1 MEIES
6 IKPFIAVM
14 IPLIGSVAII
24 LARKKQNLRDGCT
37 LVTSFLMLFAVLT
50 MISPILEG
58 NTLHYVVWGFWPS
71 VPIGFRVDGLGLI
84 FGLVASVTW
93 VLTSFYSIGY
103 MRSLNERSQTRFYY
117 CFAVTLFATLGAA
130 FSNNWFTLF
139 LFYEL
144 ITFFTYPLVAHH
156 ETEDAWE
163 KGNKYL
169 AYLLGTSKVFL
180 IPAILG
186 VYYFAG
192 SVDFTA
198 NGIIPPEADK
208 ALLVGIYICF
218 LAGIG
223 KVAFMPL
230 HSWLPASM
238 VAPTPVSALLH
249 AVAVVNTGAF
259 CVLRVIIN
267 IFGIDLV
274 RLLHIGSWSLGEITA
289 VIASITIIMASIY
302 CMRADNLKER
312 IAYST
317 VSQLSYMVLGGALL
331 TPSGLSGGI
340 MHIAMHAFAK
350 ITLFFC
356 AGSIYV
362 ATKKTHVSQ
371 MHGIARKMPW
381 TMAAFALA
389 TLSMVGIPPAGGFV
403 SKWYLMV
410 GATEAKEFWALM
422 VLATSALLNAFY
434 FVPIVM
440 NSFFRHQED
449 EGKGDDVLVPQ
460 SGPVLMPQSVGAA
473 AADIQKET
481 KMFDIQE
488 SPLFVVVP
496 LCITAVVSLLLGIFP
511 EVVLQFVGVML
522 Q

>member
-1 MEIES
+1 MEVES
-6 IKPFIAVM
+6 IKPFLSVL
-14 IPLIGSVAII
+14 IPFVGSVFII
-24 LARKKQNLRDGCT
+24 LTRKKPNVRETCT
-37 LVTSFLMLFAVLT
+37 LVTAFFMFFSVLS
-50 MISPILEG
+50 MISPILSG
-58 NTLHYVVWGFWPS
+58 NTLHYTLFTFWPT
-71 VPIGFRVDGLGLI
+71 VPIGFRVDGLGLV

-93 VLTSFYSIGY
+93 VLTSFYAIGY
-103 MRSLNERSQTRFYY
+103 MRSLNEHAQTRFYY
-117 CFAVTLFATLGAA
+117 CFAVTLFATMGAA

-156 ETEDAWE
+156 ETKEAWE

-180 IPAILG
+180 IPAILAT
-186 VYYFAG
+186 YYFAG
-192 SVDFTA
+192 SVDFKPG
-198 NGIIPPEADK
+198 GIIPADADK
-208 ALLVGIYICF
+208 VLLTGIFIFYLI
-218 LAGIG
+218 GIG

-267 IFGIDLV
+267 IFGFDLV
-274 RLLHIGSWSLGEITA
+274 GSLHISSWSLGEITA
-289 VIASITIIMASIY
+289 VIASFTIITASIY
-302 CMRADNLKER
+302 CMKANNLKER

-371 MHGIARKMPW
+371 LAGIGRKMPW
-381 TMAAFALA
+381 TMAAFAIA

-410 GATEAKEFWALM
+410 GATEAKEFWTLI
-422 VLATSALLNAFY
+422 VLATSSVLNAFY
-434 FVPIVM
+434 FVPIVV
-440 NSFFRHQED
+440 NGFFGKSED
-449 EGKGDDVLVPQ
+449 ETQRQALPRLV
-460 SGPVLMPQSVGAA
+460 PQSVGAA
-473 AADIQKET
+473 AAVLKKGKTGAEIE
-481 KMFDIQE
+481 E
-488 SPLFVVVP
+488 APLFVVVP
-496 LCITAVVSLLLGIFP
+496 LCITAAVSLLLGMYPGFLYGLAQLMQP
-511 EVVLQFVGVML
+511 
-522 Q
+522 

>member
-1 MEIES
+1 MEIDS

-14 IPLIGSVAII
+14 IPLIGSVFIL
-24 LARKKQNLRDGCT
+24 LARKKPDLRDGVT
-37 LVTSFLMLFAVLT
+37 LVTSFLMLFSVIS
-50 MISPILEG
+50 MISPVLEG
-58 NTLHYVVWGFWPS
+58 KTLHYVVWGFWPS

-103 MRSLNERSQTRFYY
+103 MRSLKERSQTRFYY

-156 ETEDAWE
+156 ETDEAWE

-198 NGIIPPEADK
+198 NGIIPPDADK
-208 ALLVGIYICF
+208 VLLVGIYICF

-274 RLLHIGSWSLGEITA
+274 QSLHLGSWSLGEVTA
-289 VIASITIIMASIY
+289 VIASFTIIVASIY

-331 TPSGLSGGI
+331 TPSGLQGGI

-371 MHGIARKMPW
+371 LHGIARKMPW

-410 GATEAKEFWALM
+410 GATQAKEFWALM

-440 NSFFRHQED
+440 NGFFRHQSDED
-449 EGKGDDVLVPQ
+449 EGVGMSP
-460 SGPVLMPQSVGAA
+460 SGPVLVPQSVGAA
-473 AADIQKET
+473 AANTSSET
-481 KMFDIQE
+481 RLFNVQE

-496 LCITAVVSLLLGIFP
+496 LCITAVISLVLGMFP
-511 EVVLQFVGVML
+511 EMILKFVGVMF

>member
-1 MEIES
+1 MEVES
-6 IKPFIAVM
+6 IKPLLAVFTPFVGSIFI
-14 IPLIGSVAII
+14 L
-24 LARKKQNLRDGCT
+24 LARKKPNLREGCT
-37 LVTSFLMLFAVLT
+37 LVTAFLMFFAVFSMVPEVL
-50 MISPILEG
+50 SG
-58 NTLHYVVWGFWPS
+58 KTLHYTLFTFWPT
-71 VPIGFRVDGLGLI
+71 VPIGFRVDGLGMV
-84 FGLVASVTW
+84 FGLVAAFTW
-93 VLTSFYSIGY
+93 ILTSFYSIGY
-103 MRSLNERSQTRFYY
+103 MRSLKEHAQTRFYFS
-117 CFAVTLFATLGAA
+117 FALTLFATEGAA

-139 LFYEL
+139 IFYEL

-156 ETEDAWE
+156 ETHDAWE

-186 VYYFAG
+186 TYFFAG

-198 NGIIPPEADK
+198 NGIIPPDGDK
-208 ALLVGIYICF
+208 ALLVGIYIF
-218 LAGIG
+218 YLAGIG

-267 IFGIDLV
+267 IFGLDLV
-274 RLLHIGSWSLGEITA
+274 QTLHLGPMTLGEVTA
-289 VIASITIIMASIY
+289 IIASITIITASIY

-331 TPSGLSGGI
+331 TPSGVQGGI

-371 MHGIARKMPW
+371 LDGIARKMPW
-381 TMAAFALA
+381 TMAAFAIA
-389 TLSMVGIPPAGGFV
+389 TLSMVGVPPAGGFV

-410 GATEAKEFWALM
+410 GATQAKEFWTLL

-440 NSFFRHQED
+440 NGFFRIED
-449 EGKGDDVLVPQ
+449 DESSAVEGVRVGAVLV
-460 SGPVLMPQSVGAA
+460 PQSVGAA
-473 AADIQKET
+473 AGVRSEKP
-481 KMFDIQE
+481 MFEIQE

-496 LCITAVVSLLLGIFP
+496 LCITAVVSLMLGLYP
-511 EVVLQFVGVML
+511 EVLLKFVGVML
-522 Q
+522 K

>member
-1 MEIES
+1 VEIES
-6 IKPFIAVM
+6 LKPLFAVM
-14 IPLIGSVAII
+14 IPFVGSIFI
-24 LARKKQNLRDGCT
+24 LLTRKKPNVRESCT
-37 LVTSFLMLFAVLT
+37 LLTASLMFLAVLS
-50 MISPILEG
+50 MISPVLDG
-58 NTLHYVVWGFWPS
+58 NTLHYILFSFWPT

-84 FGLVASVTW
+84 FGLVASLTW
-93 VLTSFYSIGY
+93 VLTSFYAIGY
-103 MRSLNERSQTRFYY
+103 MRSLKEHAQTRFYY
-117 CFAVTLFATLGAA
+117 CFAVTLFATMGAA
-130 FSNNWFTLF
+130 FANNWFTLF

-156 ETEDAWE
+156 ETDEAWE

-180 IPAILG
+180 IPAILAT
-186 VYYFAG
+186 YYFSG
-192 SVDFTA
+192 SVDFKPG
-198 NGIIPPEADK
+198 GIIPADADK
-208 ALLVGIYICF
+208 VLLVGIYILY

-267 IFGIDLV
+267 IFGFDLV
-274 RLLHIGSWSLGEITA
+274 KALHIGAWNLGEITA
-289 VIASITIIMASIY
+289 VIASITIITASIY
-302 CMRADNLKER
+302 CMKANNLKER

-331 TPSGLSGGI
+331 TPSGLAGGI

-356 AGSIYV
+356 AGSIFV
-362 ATKKTHVSQ
+362 STKKTHVSQ
-371 MHGIARKMPW
+371 LSGIGRKMPW
-381 TMAAFALA
+381 TMTAFAIA

-410 GATEAKEFWALM
+410 GSTEAKEFWTLA

-434 FVPIVM
+434 FVPIVI
-440 NSFFRHQED
+440 NGFFGKSED
-449 EGKGDDVLVPQ
+449 EPEAGGMPLLV
-460 SGPVLMPQSVGAA
+460 PQSVGAA
-473 AADIQKET
+473 AAQPRKNGIGQ
-481 KMFDIQE
+481 FIQE
-488 SPLFVVVP
+488 GPAFVVVP
-496 LCITAVVSLLLGIFP
+496 LCVTAVISLLLGMYPGFLLAI
-511 EVVLQFVGVML
+511 VQVM
-522 Q
+522 QP

>member
-1 MEIES
+1 MEVES
-6 IKPFIAVM
+6 IKPLWAVL
-14 IPLIGSVAII
+14 IPFIGSFLI
-24 LARKKQNLRDGCT
+24 LATRKKPNLRDGVT
-37 LVTSFLMLFAVLT
+37 LVTSFLMFFAVCA
-50 MISPILEG
+50 MIPDVLSGKLLYY
-58 NTLHYVVWGFWPS
+58 TLFDFWPS
-71 VPIGFRVDGLGLI
+71 VPIGFRVDGLGMV
-84 FGLVASVTW
+84 FGIVAAFTW
-93 VLTSFYSIGY
+93 ILTSFYSIGY
-103 MRSLNERSQTRFYY
+103 MRSLNEHAQTRFYY
-117 CFAVTLFATLGAA
+117 CFAVTLFATEGAA

-139 LFYEL
+139 IFYEL
-144 ITFFTYPLVAHH
+144 ITFFTYPLVSHH
-156 ETEDAWE
+156 ETNEAWE

-180 IPAILG
+180 TPAILG
-186 VYYFAG
+186 TYFFAG
-192 SVDFTA
+192 SIDFA
-198 NGIIPPEADK
+198 PNGIIPHDADK
-208 ALLVGIYICF
+208 VLLVGIYIF
-218 LAGIG
+218 YLAGIG

-267 IFGIDLV
+267 IFGLDLV
-274 RLLHIGSWSLGEITA
+274 QTLHLGPMTLGEMTA
-289 VIASITIIMASIY
+289 IIASITIITASIY
-302 CMRADNLKER
+302 CMKADNLKER

-331 TPSGLSGGI
+331 TPSGIEGGI

-362 ATKKTHVSQ
+362 ATRKTHVSQ
-371 MHGIARKMPW
+371 LDGIARKMPW
-381 TMAAFALA
+381 TLAAFAIA
-389 TLSMVGIPPAGGFV
+389 TLSMVGVPPAGGFV

-410 GATEAKEFWALM
+410 GATEAKEFWTLL

-440 NSFFRHQED
+440 NGFFRHQKDKDRVAVVPEA
-449 EGKGDDVLVPQ
+449 VPHLV
-460 SGPVLMPQSVGAA
+460 PQSVGAA
-473 AADIQKET
+473 AASDQKENA
-481 KMFDIQE
+481 MFDIQE
-488 SPLFVVVP
+488 APLFVVVP
-496 LCITAVVSLLLGIFP
+496 LCITAVVSLVLGMYPDFLL
-511 EVVLQFVGVML
+511 EFVGVMF